1 MKGKGMHGNKGG
13 GKHPSQRTPAKAEK
27 SIAKSKAN
35 KERIRKGAG
44 RAARQDRT
52 ANASVPSGDGYV

>member
-1 MKGKGMHGNKGG
+1 MKGKGMHGKDAT
-13 GKHPSQRTPAKAEK
+13 QRKPAKAEK
-27 SIAKSKAN
+27 SIARSKAN

-52 ANASVPSGDGYV
+52 ANANVPSGDGRV

>member
-1 MKGKGMHGNKGG
+1 MKGKGMH

-35 KERIRKGAG
+35 KTRIDKGAG
-44 RAARQDRT
+44 RAARQERT
-52 ANASVPSGDGYV
+52 ANANVPSGDGRA